1 VTTENSVPA
10 GTAKNAGFREKT
22 SALSFTA
29 FVLSLSTAALQHLG
43 EILPGMESEKPC
55 RNLELARQTI
65 DLLEMLQKKTD
76 GNLSDEEGKLLGNVL
91 FDLRMRYV
99 KAARESGCQDADNPT
114 GKPE

>member
-1 VTTENSVPA
+1 VTEENTGS
-10 GTAKNAGFREKT
+10 REKA

-43 EILPGMESEKPC
+43 ENLPGMDSEEPC

-65 DLLEMLQKKTD
+65 DLLEMLQKKTH
-76 GNLSDEEGKLLGNVL
+76 GNLSEAEGKLLGNVL

-99 KAARESGCQDADNPT
+99 KAAQESGCPDSDSPADNP
-114 GKPE
+114 E